1 MFLLYL
7 QNCTVN
13 YEISLL
19 SGSDSAVILFI
30 QIFRFIIEGEKMCLL
45 NFKVTHKKN
54 YANNSTAATM

>member
-30 QIFRFIIEGEKMCLL
+30 QIFRFIIKGEK
-45 NFKVTHKKN
+45 NVPIKF
-54 YANNSTAATM
+54 